1 MNRKK
6 EFDPNAIPNY
16 GGAGRVGELDPNE
29 PEEQQS
35 STQIAGTDPD
45 VQTDPAA
52 GAEPADEAD
61 PGTTGAARA
70 AHAEDASRGPAQD
83 RVMQPGRPIPPME
96 RPRTM
101 RDDRARGE
109 THHHTDSPEPLPS
122 GPGSIDGLV
131 GAP

>member
-1 MNRKK
+1 MSRKQ

-52 GAEPADEAD
+52 GAEPADDVAAPD
-61 PGTTGAARA
+61 GGDARVARA
-70 AHAEDASRGPAQD
+70 ATAPRRTARETR
-83 RVMQPGRPIPPME
+83 QPGSPIPPME

-109 THHHTDSPEPLPS
+109 THQHTDNPEPLH
-122 GPGSIDGLV
+122 GGAGGIDGLV